1 MQKNSIVFLIRAY
14 NEATRILAVID
25 GVFQAG
31 YNQILVINDGSS
43 DATAELLEPYIK
55 SGKIHY
61 LRHPIN
67 RGWGAAL
74 ETGFEY
80 IRRNALENSWE
91 YVVTFDADGQH
102 RIEDMGGFLDV
113 FEKQPE
119 LDLVFGSRFVTKTNS
134 NVPLIRRITLWWG
147 RIFTSLI
154 SWVHLTDAHNGYR
167 MIRVATLQKVN
178 LTMDGM
184 EYASEFIDQIGK
196 YHLRFTEV
204 PVNIHYDAYTLRK
217 WQRFGWPVRIV
228 VRMIYKKFF

>member
-167 MIRVATLQKVN
+167 MIRVAALQKVN